1 MNKSKYIDPNI
12 VLTIDLSQLHTINC
26 VVTNTSDDI
35 LSLTYIDKIRDNYKV
50 RSNLIQHIDK
60 LISEYDIDT
69 ILIEKVKLFTDT
81 AILYPDFSILQN
93 VELSYG
99 ILISIEDAFMDKIKY
114 IIEIPTTEWLKLIF
128 NTKSMFTPDKFM
140 AYTSLNNLSNYQKQY
155 VKLHNFYRCLCFS
168 KCTSQI
174 YTLDKFCINKKKE
187 NTQK

>member
-60 LISEYDIDT
+60 LISEYNIDT

-99 ILISIEDAFMDKIKY
+99 ILISIEDAFIDKIKY
-114 IIEIPTTEWLKLIF
+114 IIEIPTTE
-128 NTKSMFTPDKFM
+128 
-140 AYTSLNNLSNYQKQY
+140 
-155 VKLHNFYRCLCFS
+155 
-168 KCTSQI
+168 
-174 YTLDKFCINKKKE
+174 
-187 NTQK
+187 